1 MKSHALAALVL
12 ATAPLML
19 PAQQIQINKE
29 NKTIAINT
37 SSEAAAFA
45 DIAVVSIGFNT
56 YGKDQDT
63 TYADATR
70 ISNTIIDA
78 LAAANVPKD
87 AIQSNSQSLS
97 PLEPRSD
104 EDKARYTQ
112 GLRFEFSQSWRV
124 TVAADQA
131 AKVLHLAITAGANN
145 SGDIDWKVKDEDSL
159 QAEAASKALEHA
171 RQIAERMAKGL
182 GTKLGS
188 LVYAS
193 NQSPASGIFGALG
206 FGNVTLNTMSSAM
219 AARAKNL
226 KPLAIS
232 PERITKSATVYAVF
246 AIE

>member
-1 MKSHALAALVL
+1 MRTIFAVLVL
-12 ATAPLML
+12 ASLPLAL

-37 SSEAAAFA
+37 SSEASAFA
-45 DIAVVSIGFNT
+45 DVAVVSIGFNT
-56 YGKDQDT
+56 YGKDQDA
-63 TYADATR
+63 TYADASK
-70 ISNTIIDA
+70 ISNTIIEA
-78 LAAANVPKD
+78 LTSASVPKD
-87 AIQSNSQSLS
+87 AVQSNNQGLS
-97 PLEPRSD
+97 PIQPNSE
-104 EDKARYTQ
+104 EDKARYAQ

-159 QAEAASKALEHA
+159 QAEAATKALEHA
-171 RQIAERMAKGL
+171 RQIADRMAKGL
-182 GTKLGS
+182 GVKLGA

-193 NQSPASGIFGALG
+193 NQSPASGIFGNLG
-206 FGNVTLNTMSSAM
+206 FGNVTLNTMSAAM
-219 AARAKNL
+219 VARSKNL

-232 PERITKSATVYAVF
+232 PERISMSATVYAVF